1 MKTSDQ
7 GKRQIRGHTLPPLE
21 NNSRNKNNEVRSSL
35 FYTFVVLLF
44 LLPILLN
51 AQCFLIQKSCL
62 LCLYIIKQKQ
72 VMAQY
77 STNQDR
83 ARQSVELAE
92 YIIIPRVRKA
102 EQQTEIQSKVSD
114 LATGPRDQ
122 FNTHSHTVFLGGIR
136 RWYQSIKTLTTQHIF
151 CDRSFNLFWKPK
163 RSNIRFVVLLCFL

>member
-21 NNSRNKNNEVRSSL
+21 NNSRNENNEVRSSL

-77 STNQDR
+77 STEQDR
-83 ARQSVELAE
+83 ALQSEQFSSLTSAQQ
-92 YIIIPRVRKA
+92 PRVREA
-102 EQQTEIQSKVSD
+102 EQETEIQKK
-114 LATGPRDQ
+114 
-122 FNTHSHTVFLGGIR
+122 
-136 RWYQSIKTLTTQHIF
+136 KTSVRLHH
-151 CDRSFNLFWKPK
+151 
-163 RSNIRFVVLLCFL
+163 